1 MRLVGIG
8 VPDAPDA
15 WERIGFRVVDGAVSF
30 VNGSLLLG
38 TSGLVVDRPAGPTD
52 VDGVAVCVGSPR
64 APHTHPAGGVQLDH
78 LVLLTDSL
86 ERTSLAVT
94 ESLGL
99 PCRRRREVGDVR
111 QAFHRFDDPPEAGRR
126 GCIVEIVGTSAV
138 TGTVLMGVVID
149 VDDLSGLTARLGP
162 DTVSAPKPAVQPGR
176 SISTVRAGAG
186 LGIRVA
192 LMTPSN

>member
-8 VPDAPDA
+8 VPDQPDA

-30 VNGSLLLG
+30 VNGSLMLG
-38 TSGLVVDRPAGPTD
+38 VDGLVVDRPAGLAD
-52 VDGVAVCVGSPR
+52 VDGVAVTLGSPLP
-64 APHTHPAGGVQLDH
+64 AGTHPSGGVQLDH
-78 LVLLTDSL
+78 LVLSTDSL
-86 ERTSLAVT
+86 ERTSLAVA

-126 GCIVEIVGTSAV
+126 GCIVEIVETPSV

-149 VDDLSGLTARLGP
+149 VDDLPRVAARLGP

-176 SISTVRAGAG
+176 SIATLRDAAG

-192 LMTPSN
+192 LMTPSS